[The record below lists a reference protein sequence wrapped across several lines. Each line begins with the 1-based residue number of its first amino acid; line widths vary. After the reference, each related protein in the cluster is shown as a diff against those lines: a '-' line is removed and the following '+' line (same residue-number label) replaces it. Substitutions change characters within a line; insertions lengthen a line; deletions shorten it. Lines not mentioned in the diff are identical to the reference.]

1 MTRIHT
7 VFLAIFL
14 NLSAKIRVIRSLP
27 QKAGVIRV
35 PFFSTKRWQEIFQI
49 RSKRFFT
56 RPLLFAPHLVLAFLL
71 TVRGAPARANPQ
83 ETGSPFVTNYPATVY
98 NAHAQNWSIKQ
109 GPGGLLYFANSN
121 GILEYDGVSWRLIPT
136 PKRAFIRSLGIDEAG
151 RVYVGSVG
159 DFGYLA
165 PDSMGQLAYVSLL
178 SRLKSEDRQFT
189 DVWDTHVL
197 NGRVYFLTDARLFRL
212 TPAGAPAGQTDTEA
226 LPRDSLEVWTSES
239 GFHASF
245 VVHGHFYV
253 REWDTGLL
261 EMVSGFP
268 RGDFLKLLPGGERF
282 AQERIYVMLPYDE
295 RQILIGTRDQGL
307 FRFDGRIFIPFPIR
321 ADAFLKENRLFL
333 PGAVLANGT
342 FALGTERGGA
352 AIIDRDGALLQI
364 LNKSAGLQDE
374 TVSYLSRDR
383 EGLLWLALNN
393 GISKIETQSPLTFFG
408 ERAGI
413 EGSVYDIARHSGAL
427 YVATD
432 LGVFCLKSPEPAKR
446 SALASPPNPRFQA
459 VKGISTQTWALLS
472 LMVTNRDSLLL
483 AATLDGIYEINTEN
497 AVPISSSGSAW
508 IRALAMRRSQKIPNR
523 VYVGHWDGLSA
534 LRYDSRNSHRWIDE
548 GRIPDIHEEIRTI
561 VENPDG
567 SLWLGTNARG
577 VLRVTFPELP
587 ALSRPRVERFGEAEG
602 LPYGWIGVY
611 AHHLY
616 PLFTT
621 DAGLFR
627 FDETTGRFRP
637 DSTFGVSF
645 ADGSRDVEVVVE
657 DHLGNTWFGS
667 EEAGEVSVVRPR
679 AGGGYL
685 WVRDPFSRI
694 PRAAI
699 NAIYPERDGI
709 VWFGGYVGLVRYDS
723 NLQNEHAPNFQTL
736 LRRVVVGGNRV
747 IFHGNILPEGG
758 KAGRTLPYSR
768 NTLRF
773 DFSASSFV
781 VESENRFQTFLE
793 GFDSDWSGWGKES
806 WKEYTNLPPGH
817 YRFRARSKNVYEQM
831 GSEAVFA
838 FTILPPW
845 YQSWWAYAVY
855 TVFLGLAIFAV
866 DRIQRAR
873 LIRKE
878 RERTRIALLEV
889 ENQRKTEELEQA
901 RQLQLSMLPVVIPQP
916 PHLEIDVFMKTATE
930 VGGDYYD
937 FHLSDDGVLTVVIGD
952 ATGHGLNAGTMVTA
966 TKSLFTSL
974 VSEPDILQIL
984 QHSNRILKHLRLR
997 GLYMGLVIVRIREY
1011 QIEICA
1017 AGMPPLLIY
1026 SAAAQT
1032 VEELVIKTLPL
1043 GGVVHFPYPKHEIS
1057 LQPGD
1062 ALMLMSDGF
1071 PERFNENGE
1080 IFDYQRVKS
1089 VFAEVAHCSPKEI
1102 IDHFVRI
1109 GDAWAGNCPQNDDVT
1124 FVVIKFR

>member
-1 MTRIHT
+1 MRTI
-7 VFLAIFL
+7 
-14 NLSAKIRVIRSLP
+14 N
-27 QKAGVIRV
+27 
-35 PFFSTKRWQEIFQI
+35 
-49 RSKRFFT
+49 
-56 RPLLFAPHLVLAFLL
+56 PLLFALFLVTALLL
-71 TVRGAPARANPQ
+71 TARGAPARANPQ

-109 GPGGLLYFANSN
+109 GAGGLLYFGNSN

-136 PKRAFIRSLGIDEAG
+136 PKRAFIRSLGIDAAG

-165 PDSMGQLAYVSLL
+165 PDSAGQLAFVSLL
-178 SRLKSEDRQFT
+178 PRLKPEDRQFT

-197 NGRVYFLTDARLFRL
+197 NGRVYFLTDSRLFRF
-212 TPAGAPAGQTDTEA
+212 TPEDASAGPTEAGA
-226 LPRDSLEVWTSES
+226 LHRDSLDVWTSES
-239 GFHASF
+239 GFHTSF

-253 REWDTGLL
+253 REWGAGLL
-261 EMVSGFP
+261 EMVSGSP

-282 AQERIYVMLPYDE
+282 AEERIYVMLPYDE
-295 RQILIGTRDQGL
+295 RQILIGTREQGL
-307 FRFDGRIFIPFPIR
+307 FRFDGSVFTPFPTR

-352 AIIDRDGALLQI
+352 AVIDKEGRLLQI

-374 TVSYLSRDR
+374 TVSYLYRDR

-393 GISKIETQSPLTFFG
+393 GISKIETQSPLTFYG
-408 ERAGI
+408 ERAGV

-432 LGVFCLKSPEPAKR
+432 LGVFCLKSPELDKK
-446 SALASPPNPRFQA
+446 SALATPLNPRFQA
-459 VKGISTQTWALLS
+459 IKGISTQTWALLS
-472 LMVTNRDSLLL
+472 LKAANRDSLLL
-483 AATLDGIYEINTEN
+483 AATLDGVYEIKGES
-497 AVPISSSGSAW
+497 AVPIISSGSAL
-508 IRALAMRRSQKIPNR
+508 IRALAMLRSQKTPDR

-534 LRYDSRNSHRWIDE
+534 LHYDSRNSHRWIDE
-548 GRIPDIHEEIRTI
+548 GRIPDIDEEIRTI

-587 ALSRPRVERFGEAEG
+587 ALARPGVERFGEADG

-611 AHHLY
+611 PTRLR

-621 DAGLFR
+621 DVGLFK
-627 FDETTGRFRP
+627 FDETTARFRP

-657 DHLGNTWFGS
+657 DSRGNLLFGS
-667 EEAGEVSVVRPR
+667 EEAGEVSMARPR

-685 WVRDPFSRI
+685 WERDPFSRI

-723 NLQNEHAPNFQTL
+723 NIRNEDAPDFQTL
-736 LRRVVVGGNRV
+736 LRRAAAGGDRA
-747 IFHGNILPEGG
+747 IFHGNGLPGEEGTG
-758 KAGRTLPYSR
+758 NTLPYAL

-781 VESENRFQTFLE
+781 VEPENRFQTFLE
-793 GFDSDWSGWGKES
+793 GFDGGWSAWGKES
-806 WKEYTNLPPGH
+806 WKEYTNLPAGH
-817 YRFRARSKNVYEQM
+817 YRFRARSKNVYEHM
-831 GSEAVFA
+831 GGEAVFE

-845 YQSWWAYAVY
+845 HQRWWAYALY
-855 TVFLGLAIFAV
+855 AVFLGLAIFAV
-866 DRIQRAR
+866 DRMQRAR
-873 LIRKE
+873 LIKKE
-878 RERTRIALLEV
+878 RERTRIALLEA

-901 RQLQLSMLPVVIPQP
+901 RRLQLSMLPAVIPQP
-916 PHLEIDVFMKTATE
+916 ERLEIDVFMKTATE

-937 FHLSDDGVLTVVIGD
+937 FHLNEDGVLTVVIGD

-974 VSEPDILQIL
+974 VSEEDILQIL
-984 QHSNRILKHLRLR
+984 HRSNRILKHLRLR
-997 GLYMGLVIVRIREY
+997 GLYMALAIVRIREY
-1011 QIEICA
+1011 RLEICA

-1026 SAAAQT
+1026 SAARG
-1032 VEELVIKTLPL
+1032 VEELPIKALPL
-1043 GGVVHFPYPKHEIS
+1043 GGVAHFPYQKYEIS

-1062 ALMLMSDGF
+1062 ALVLMSDGF
-1071 PERFNENGE
+1071 PERFNESGE
-1080 IFDYQRVKS
+1080 IFDYERVKS
-1089 VFAEVAHCSPKEI
+1089 VFAEVAHRRPKEI
-1102 IDHFVRI
+1102 IDHFVRT

>member
-1 MTRIHT
+1 MRT
-7 VFLAIFL
+7 VNRKLLLA
-14 NLSAKIRVIRSLP
+14 
-27 QKAGVIRV
+27 
-35 PFFSTKRWQEIFQI
+35 PF
-49 RSKRFFT
+49 
-56 RPLLFAPHLVLAFLL
+56 LVLAFLL
-71 TVRGAPARANPQ
+71 STQEPARANPQ

-109 GPGGLLYFANSN
+109 GAGGLLYFGNSN

-165 PDSMGQLAYVSLL
+165 PDSAGQLAFVSLL
-178 SRLKSEDRQFT
+178 PRLKPEDRRFT

-197 NGRVYFLTDARLFRL
+197 NGRVYFLTDSRLFRF
-212 TPAGAPAGQTDTEA
+212 TPADASAGQTEA
-226 LPRDSLEVWTSES
+226 GALHRDSLDVWTSES
-239 GFHASF
+239 GFHTSF

-253 REWDTGLL
+253 REWGAGLL
-261 EMVSGFP
+261 KLVSGSP
-268 RGDFLKLLPGGERF
+268 GGDFLKLLPEGERF
-282 AQERIYVMLPYDE
+282 ADERIYVMLPYDE
-295 RQILIGTRDQGL
+295 RRILVGTREQGL
-307 FRFDGRIFIPFPIR
+307 FRFDGNVFTPFPTE

-342 FALGTERGGA
+342 FALGTESGGA
-352 AIIDRDGALLQI
+352 AIIDRNGALLQI
-364 LNKSAGLQDE
+364 LDKSAGLQDQ
-374 TVSYLSRDR
+374 TVSYLYRDR

-393 GISKIETQSPLTFFG
+393 GISKIETQSPLTFYG

-432 LGVFCLKSPEPAKR
+432 LGVFCLKSPVPEKKSSLP
-446 SALASPPNPRFQA
+446 SPSNPRFQA
-459 VKGISTQTWALLS
+459 VKGINTQTWALLS
-472 LMVTNRDSLLL
+472 LMVSNRDSLLL
-483 AATLDGIYEINTEN
+483 AATLDGVYEIHRES
-497 AVPISSSGSAW
+497 AVPITSSTSAQF
-508 IRALAMRRSQKIPNR
+508 RALTMLRSQEIPDR
-523 VYVGHWDGLSA
+523 IYVGHWDGLSA

-548 GRIPDIHEEIRTI
+548 GRIPDINEEIRTI

-577 VLRVTFPELP
+577 ALRVTFPESP
-587 ALSRPRVERFGEAEG
+587 ALSRPRVERFGETDG

-611 AHHLY
+611 AHRLR

-621 DAGLFR
+621 DAGLFQ
-627 FDETTGRFRP
+627 FDEASRRFKP
-637 DSTFGVSF
+637 DSTFGISF
-645 ADGSRDVEVVVE
+645 ADGSRDVEVVAE

-667 EEAGEVSVVRPR
+667 EEAGEVSVARPR
-679 AGGGYL
+679 AGGGHL

-709 VWFGGYVGLVRYDS
+709 VWFGGYLGLVRYDS
-723 NLQNEHAPNFQTL
+723 NLRNEDAPGFQTL
-736 LRRVVVGGNRV
+736 LRRAAMGGDRA
-747 IFHGNILPEGG
+747 IFRGSGFPG
-758 KAGRTLPYSR
+758 AGEAGSTLPYTR

-793 GFDSDWSGWGKES
+793 GFDGGWSAWGKES
-806 WKEYTNLPPGH
+806 WKEYTNLPAGH
-817 YRFRARSKNVYEQM
+817 YRFRARSKNVYEQL
-831 GSEAVFA
+831 GGEAVFD

-845 YQSWWAYAVY
+845 YQRWWAYAVY
-855 TVFLGLAIFAV
+855 AVSLALGIFAV

-878 RERTRIALLEV
+878 REKTRIALLEA
-889 ENQRKTEELEQA
+889 EHQRKTEELEQA
-901 RQLQLSMLPVVIPQP
+901 RQLQLSMLPVIIPRP
-916 PHLEIDVFMKTATE
+916 PHLDIDVFMKTATE

-937 FHLSDDGVLTVVIGD
+937 FHLSEDGVLTVGVGD

-966 TKSLFTSL
+966 TKSLFNSL
-974 VSEPDILQIL
+974 ASEPDILQIL
-984 QHSNRILKHLRLR
+984 HRSNRILKHLRLR
-997 GLYMGLVIVRIREY
+997 GLYMGLAIVRIQQYRL
-1011 QIEICA
+1011 EICA
-1017 AGMPPLLIY
+1017 AGMPPLFIY

-1032 VEELVIKTLPL
+1032 VDELVIKTLPL
-1043 GGVVHFPYPKHEIS
+1043 GGVAGFPYPKHEIT

-1080 IFDYQRVKS
+1080 IFDYERVKS
-1089 VFAEVAHCSPKEI
+1089 VFAEVAHRSPQEI
-1102 IDHFVRI
+1102 IDHFVQT
-1109 GDAWAGNCPQNDDVT
+1109 GDAWAGNRPQNDDVT

>member
-1 MTRIHT
+1 MRRIFT
-7 VFLAIFL
+7 D
-14 NLSAKIRVIRSLP
+14 
-27 QKAGVIRV
+27 
-35 PFFSTKRWQEIFQI
+35 FF
-49 RSKRFFT
+49 KRFFKH
-56 RPLLFAPHLVLAFLL
+56 PLLFVPFLVLAFLL
-71 TVRGAPARANPQ
+71 TARYPARANPQ
-83 ETGSPFVTNYPATVY
+83 ETGSPFVTNYPATAY

-109 GPGGLLYFANSN
+109 GAGGLLYFGNSN

-136 PKRAFIRSLGIDEAG
+136 PKRAFIRSLGIDAAG

-165 PDSMGQLAYVSLL
+165 PDSAGQLAFVSLL
-178 SRLKSEDRQFT
+178 PRLKPEDRRFT

-212 TPAGAPAGQTDTEA
+212 TPAGAPAGQTETGA
-226 LPRDSLEVWTSES
+226 PHHDSLDVWTSES
-239 GFHASF
+239 GFHTSF
-245 VVHGHFYV
+245 VVRGHFYV
-253 REWDTGLL
+253 REWGAGLL
-261 EMVSGFP
+261 EMVSGSP
-268 RGDFLKLLPGGERF
+268 RGDFLRLLPGGERF
-282 AQERIYVMLPYDE
+282 AEERVYVMLPYDE
-295 RQILIGTRDQGL
+295 RRILIGTREQGL
-307 FRFDGRIFIPFPIR
+307 FLFDGSVFTPFSTG

-342 FALGTERGGA
+342 FALGTESGGV

-374 TVSYLSRDR
+374 TVSYLYRDR

-393 GISKIETQSPLTFFG
+393 GISKIETQSPLTFYG

-427 YVATD
+427 HVATD
-432 LGVFCLKSPEPAKR
+432 LGVFCLKSPEPEKK
-446 SALASPPNPRFQA
+446 SSLPSPPNPRFQA
-459 VKGISTQTWALLS
+459 VKGINTQTWALLS
-472 LMVTNRDSLLL
+472 LMAANRDSLLL
-483 AATLDGIYEINTEN
+483 AATLDGVFEIDR
-497 AVPISSSGSAW
+497 GSAIPITNSTSAL
-508 IRALAMRRSQKIPNR
+508 IRALTMLRSQKIPDR
-523 VYVGHWDGLSA
+523 IYVGHWDGLSA

-548 GRIPDIHEEIRTI
+548 GRIPDVNEEIRTI
-561 VENPDG
+561 VEDPDG

-577 VLRVTFPELP
+577 VLRVTFPESP
-587 ALSRPRVERFGEAEG
+587 ALSRPRVERFGEADG

-611 AHHLY
+611 PHRLR

-621 DAGLFR
+621 DVGIFK
-627 FDETTGRFRP
+627 FDETAGRFTP
-637 DSTFGVSF
+637 DSTFGLSF

-657 DHLGNTWFGS
+657 DHRGNTWFGS
-667 EEAGEVSVVRPR
+667 EEAGEVSVARPR

-685 WVRDPFSRI
+685 WMRDPFSRI

-723 NLQNEHAPNFQTL
+723 NLRNAYAPDFQTL
-736 LRRVVVGGNRV
+736 LRRVAMGGDRA
-747 IFHGNILPEGG
+747 IFRGSGLPGG
-758 KAGRTLPYSR
+758 GEAGKTLPYTR
-768 NTLRF
+768 NPLRF

-793 GFDSDWSGWGKES
+793 GFDAGWSAWGKES
-806 WKEYTNLPPGH
+806 RKEYTNLPAGR
-817 YRFRARSKNVYEQM
+817 YRFRARSQNVYEQM
-831 GSEAVFA
+831 GGEAVFE

-845 YQSWWAYAVY
+845 YQRWWAYAIY
-855 TVFLGLAIFAV
+855 AVFLGLAIFAV

-873 LIRKE
+873 LIRQE
-878 RERTRIALLEV
+878 REKTRVALLEA

-916 PHLEIDVFMKTATE
+916 EHLDIQVFMKTATE

-937 FHLSDDGVLTVVIGD
+937 FHLSKDGALTVVVGD

-974 VSEPDILQIL
+974 VSEVDILQIL
-984 QHSNRILKHLRLR
+984 HRSNYILKHLQLR
-997 GLYMGLVIVRIREY
+997 GLYMALAIVRIRQY
-1011 QIEICA
+1011 RLEICA

-1026 SAAAQT
+1026 SAAARD
-1032 VEELVIKTLPL
+1032 VEELQIKALPL
-1043 GGVVHFPYPKHEIS
+1043 GGAAHFPYQKHEIT

-1080 IFDYQRVKS
+1080 IFDYERVKS
-1089 VFAEVAHCSPKEI
+1089 VFAEVAHRSPKEI
-1102 IDHFVRI
+1102 IDHFVRT
-1109 GDAWAGNCPQNDDVT
+1109 GDAWAGNHPQNDDVT